1 LITILLI
8 GLVYFCTIKYSYR
21 FKIDIM
27 KSRLLICMLLL
38 TLAGYSQTLT
48 EVIFPQYVQ
57 GVGSSNASDDRKVPF
72 ACRMTVSG
80 LNPSST
86 YRFYNRF
93 VADPSL
99 ATNGQGNYILASTSG
114 DFIRVTS
121 ATLAVAGRYG
131 EFTTDGSGSYTG
143 WFVIEPSLALEFQP
157 GTLLYFRLMLN
168 NGAGGASVQ
177 TRVTYTTPVTVLGW
191 GNAANQGTGLRTIPN
206 PTFVP
211 KNFVFFYDNQAGTG
225 RPVSGTFIENDGTD
239 NNAVTSGYA
248 PFYANSVDLVNN
260 TWGTIIPNNMPTGVR
275 RIAQFA
281 LSNGN
286 PVNNITTTDGV
297 YPTTPAGTINTA
309 NATGGLTELVI
320 AATTVPV
327 RLLNFTAN
335 LIDGTNQV
343 KLNWN
348 TSSEINFSKFV
359 VEKSINGSDY
369 TSVAEVSS
377 KGDNSSYLK
386 EDMINT
392 GITYYRLRLVD
403 NDSRFSYSPIRQVEL
418 RKSTNLNVYPNPTS
432 NLISVDHK
440 IATTGATIQIL
451 GFNGSRIS
459 VTNVKEGAIKTS
471 INVSRLTAGKY
482 IVIYT
487 DKTGSEQYQFNKL

>member
-1 LITILLI
+1 
-8 GLVYFCTIKYSYR
+8 
-21 FKIDIM
+21 M

>member
-1 LITILLI
+1 MDLFIFALLNT
-8 GLVYFCTIKYSYR
+8 CYR

-27 KSRLLICMLLL
+27 KSRLLFCMLLL

-131 EFTTDGSGSYTG
+131 EFTTNASGSYTG
-143 WFVIEPSLALEFQP
+143 WFIIEPSLALEFQP

-248 PFYANSVDLVNN
+248 PFYANSVDLVPN

-327 RLLNFTAN
+327 RLLNFTAT
-335 LIDGTNQV
+335 LIDGANQV

-359 VEKSINGSDY
+359 IERSINGTDF
-369 TSVAEVSS
+369 TAIGEVNS
-377 KGDNSSYLK
+377 KGDNSSYMK
-386 EDMINT
+386 EDVINQ

-403 NDSRFSYSPIRQVEL
+403 TDSRFTYSQIRQVEL
-418 RKSTNLNVYPNPTS
+418 RKSTSLNVYPNPTT
-432 NLISVDHK
+432 NLISVEHK

-482 IVIYT
+482 IMIYT

>member
-1 LITILLI
+1 
-8 GLVYFCTIKYSYR
+8 
-21 FKIDIM
+21 M
-27 KSRLLICMLLL
+27 KSRLLFCMLLL

-131 EFTTDGSGSYTG
+131 EFTTNASGSYTG
-143 WFVIEPSLALEFQP
+143 WFIIEPSLALEFQP

-248 PFYANSVDLVNN
+248 PFYANSVDLVPN

-327 RLLNFTAN
+327 RLLNFTAT
-335 LIDGTNQV
+335 LIDGANQV

-359 VEKSINGSDY
+359 IERSINGTDF
-369 TSVAEVSS
+369 TAIGEVNS
-377 KGDNSSYLK
+377 KGDNSSYMK
-386 EDMINT
+386 EDVINQ

-403 NDSRFSYSPIRQVEL
+403 TDSRFTYSQIRQVEL
-418 RKSTNLNVYPNPTS
+418 RKSTSLNVYPNPTT
-432 NLISVDHK
+432 NLISVEHK

>member
-1 LITILLI
+1 
-8 GLVYFCTIKYSYR
+8 
-21 FKIDIM
+21 
-27 KSRLLICMLLL
+27 
-38 TLAGYSQTLT
+38 
-48 EVIFPQYVQ
+48 
-57 GVGSSNASDDRKVPF
+57 
-72 ACRMTVSG
+72 
-80 LNPSST
+80 
-86 YRFYNRF
+86 
-93 VADPSL
+93 
-99 ATNGQGNYILASTSG
+99 
-114 DFIRVTS
+114 
-121 ATLAVAGRYG
+121 
-131 EFTTDGSGSYTG
+131 
-143 WFVIEPSLALEFQP
+143 
-157 GTLLYFRLMLN
+157 
-168 NGAGGASVQ
+168 
-177 TRVTYTTPVTVLGW
+177 
-191 GNAANQGTGLRTIPN
+191 
-206 PTFVP
+206 
-211 KNFVFFYDNQAGTG
+211 
-225 RPVSGTFIENDGTD
+225 
-239 NNAVTSGYA
+239 
-248 PFYANSVDLVNN
+248 VNN
-260 TWGTIIPNNMPTGVR
+260 TWGTIIPNNLPTGVR

-297 YPTTPAGTINTA
+297 YPTTPSGTINTA

>member
-1 LITILLI
+1 
-8 GLVYFCTIKYSYR
+8 
-21 FKIDIM
+21 M

-38 TLAGYSQTLT
+38 ALAGYSQTLT

-86 YRFYNRF
+86 YRFYNRL

-131 EFTTDGSGSYTG
+131 EFTTNASGSYTG
-143 WFVIEPSLALEFQP
+143 WFIIEPSLALEFQP

-248 PFYANSVDLVNN
+248 PFYANSVDLVPN

-327 RLLNFTAN
+327 RLLNFTAT
-335 LIDGTNQV
+335 LIDGANQV

-359 VEKSINGSDY
+359 IERSINGTDF
-369 TSVAEVSS
+369 TSIGEVNS
-377 KGDNSSYLK
+377 KGDNSSYIK
-386 EDMINT
+386 EDVINQ

-403 NDSRFSYSPIRQVEL
+403 TDSRFTYSQIRQVEL
-418 RKSTNLNVYPNPTS
+418 RKSTSLNVYPNPTT
-432 NLISVDHK
+432 NLISVEHK

>member
-1 LITILLI
+1 
-8 GLVYFCTIKYSYR
+8 
-21 FKIDIM
+21 
-27 KSRLLICMLLL
+27 MLLL
-38 TLAGYSQTLT
+38 ALEGYSQTLT
-48 EVIFPQYVQ
+48 EVIYPQYVQ

-99 ATNGQGNYILASTSG
+99 ATNGQGNYILASSSG

-131 EFTTDGSGSYTG
+131 EFTTNVSGSYTG
-143 WFVIEPSLALEFQP
+143 WIVIEPSLALEFQP

-177 TRVTYTTPVTVLGW
+177 TRITATTPVTVLGW

-211 KNFVFFYDNQAGTG
+211 KNFIFFYDNQAGTG

-248 PFYANSVDLVNN
+248 PFYANSVDLVPN
-260 TWGTIIPNNMPTGVR
+260 TWGTIIPNNLPSGVR

-297 YPTTPAGTINTA
+297 YPTIPSGTINTA

-327 RLLNFTAN
+327 RLLNFTAS
-335 LIDGTNQV
+335 LIDGTNQA

-359 VEKSINGSDY
+359 IEKSINGTDF
-369 TSVAEVSS
+369 TSIAELNS
-377 KGDNSSYLK
+377 KGDNSSYMK
-386 EDMINT
+386 EDVINP

-403 NDSRFSYSPIRQVEL
+403 TDSRFTYSQIRQVEV
-418 RKSTNLNVYPNPTS
+418 RKSNSLNVYPNPAKNAITIEHDRATS
-432 NLISVDHK
+432 D
-440 IATTGATIQIL
+440 ATIQLL
-451 GFNGSRIS
+451 GFNGSRVS
-459 VTNVKEGAIKTS
+459 VTKVKEGTSKTTIYIS
-471 INVSRLTAGKY
+471 SLTAGKY

-487 DKTGSEQYQFNKL
+487 CKTGSEQYQFNKL

>member
-1 LITILLI
+1 
-8 GLVYFCTIKYSYR
+8 
-21 FKIDIM
+21 M
-27 KSRLLICMLLL
+27 KLRLLICMLLL
-38 TLAGYSQTLT
+38 ALEGYSQTLT
-48 EVIFPQYVQ
+48 EVIYPQYVQ

-99 ATNGQGNYILASTSG
+99 ATNGQGNYILASSSG

-121 ATLAVAGRYG
+121 ATLAVAGKYG
-131 EFTTDGSGSYTG
+131 EFTTNVSGSYTG

-177 TRVTYTTPVTVLGW
+177 TRITATTPVTVLGW

-248 PFYANSVDLVNN
+248 PFYANSVDLVPN
-260 TWGTIIPNNMPTGVR
+260 TWGTIIPNNLPSGVR

-297 YPTTPAGTINTA
+297 YPTIPSGTINTA

-320 AATTVPV
+320 AATIVPV
-327 RLLNFTAN
+327 RLLNFTAS
-335 LIDGTNQV
+335 LIDGTNQA

-359 VEKSINGSDY
+359 IEKSINGTDF
-369 TSVAEVSS
+369 TSIAEVNS
-377 KGDNSSYLK
+377 KGDNSSYMK
-386 EDMINT
+386 EDVINP

-403 NDSRFSYSPIRQVEL
+403 TDSRFTYSQIRQVEV
-418 RKSTNLNVYPNPTS
+418 RKSTSLNVYPNPATNAITIEHHRATS
-432 NLISVDHK
+432 D
-440 IATTGATIQIL
+440 ATIQVL
-451 GFNGSRIS
+451 GFNGSRVS
-459 VTNVKEGAIKTS
+459 VTKVKEGTSKTT
-471 INVSRLTAGKY
+471 INVSSLTAGKY

-487 DKTGSEQYQFNKL
+487 CKTGSEQYQFNKL